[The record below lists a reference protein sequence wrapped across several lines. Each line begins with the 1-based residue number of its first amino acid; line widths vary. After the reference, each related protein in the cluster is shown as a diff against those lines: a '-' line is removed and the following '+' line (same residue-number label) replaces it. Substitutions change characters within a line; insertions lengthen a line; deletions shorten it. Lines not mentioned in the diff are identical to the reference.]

1 MGTISVQSFLFD
13 FLKVVMGSAYLW
25 LPAIAIFFTWKF
37 WLYYTRLRHIEN
49 IDWVLLEIKLPREIT
64 KSPAAMEM
72 ILNAMHQTRDGS
84 AKVKYWEGFQRIWF
98 SLEIVSING
107 QIHFYI
113 YTQKGFKGLVEHQI
127 YAQYPGIEIEEVE
140 DYTKN
145 IITHNEV
152 DKFYAAEFALE
163 KADAYP
169 IKTYIDYGLDKLQN
183 EDEQKN
189 DPMTSLLE
197 FMGSLKKSEQLWFQ
211 IMIRANSDKAWKKSG
226 EALVNEIMKRDK
238 EKDSTEMVNFASL
251 AISPGERLVVEAIE
265 RNISKTGFDVCIRTA
280 YFAGKDD
287 YRGPIRGILT
297 GLMKQYNSTNLNG
310 FKLTNATAYLDYFY
324 QFPETRH
331 TWRQRRMFDAYVKRS
346 AFYAPHTRKLFVLN
360 TEELATIYHFPGSV
374 ARTPSLGRI
383 ESKKGEPPTAL
394 PI

>member
-13 FLKVVMGSAYLW
+13 FLRVVMGSAYLW
-25 LPAIAIFFTWKF
+25 LPAITIFFAWKF
-37 WLYYTRLRHIEN
+37 WLHYIRLRNIEN
-49 IDWVLLEIKLPREIT
+49 INWVLLEIKLPREIT
-64 KSPAAMEM
+64 KSPAAME
-72 ILNAMHQTRDGS
+72 IIFNTMHQTRKGS
-84 AKVKYWEGFQRIWF
+84 AVVQLWEGFQRVWF
-98 SLEIVSING
+98 SLEIASFGG

-113 YTQKGFKGLVEHQI
+113 YTQEGFKSLIEHQI

-145 IITHNEV
+145 ILAYDEEGL
-152 DKFYAAEFALE
+152 KFYAAEFALE
-163 KADAYP
+163 KEDAYP

-183 EDEQKN
+183 EEEQKN

-197 FMGSLKKSEQLWFQ
+197 FMGSLKNSEQMWFQ
-211 IMIRANSDKAWKKSG
+211 IMVRATKSKTWKESG
-226 EALVNEIMKRDK
+226 KALVDKIMKRDK

-265 RNISKTGFDVCIRTA
+265 RNISKIGFDVCIRTA

-287 YRGPIRGILT
+287 YRGAMRGILT
-297 GLMKQYNSTNLNG
+297 GLMKQYNSANLNG
-310 FKLTNATAYLDYFY
+310 FNLTNATAYVDYF
-324 QFPETRH
+324 FPETRQ
-331 TWRQRRMFDAYVKRS
+331 TWKKRRMFDAYLRRS
-346 AFYAPHTRKLFVLN
+346 SFYSPHKRKLFVLN

-374 ARTPSLGRI
+374 ARTPTLSRI
-383 ESKKGEPPTAL
+383 ESKKGEPPASL